1 MIGKNKKIAELN
13 KKLEFYEDKLRRE
26 MIGYRGVVHES
37 SASEIKHDK
46 VMVLRAFVF
55 NLKKEIAT
63 LAEG

>member
-1 MIGKNKKIAELN
+1 MSGKNKKIAELN
-13 KKLEFYEDKLRRE
+13 KKLQFYEDKLRRE
-26 MIGYRGVVHES
+26 MIGCRGVVHES

-63 LAEG
+63 LGES

>member
-13 KKLEFYEDKLRRE
+13 KKLEYYEAKLKRE

-37 SASEIKHDK
+37 AASEIKHDK

-63 LAEG
+63 LGEN